1 MGWLKQVP
9 LVLLVTAC
17 ALWLWLAYVPAAR
30 PMLEGWG
37 VLSRLEGWG
46 VPLPQPGGNAA
57 EGARPAA
64 GGPPGGGR
72 GPVTVL
78 AERPGIGIAN
88 DRVTAIGTGQAARS
102 VAVSAPVAGRIA
114 EVRVAS
120 GQKVGEGDLLVR
132 LENEAETI
140 AVERARLVLDDETA
154 RRARVAR
161 LQASGAATEL
171 QITEAELALRQ
182 ATLALRQAEF
192 DLSRR
197 DILAP
202 IDGWV
207 GILRA
212 EPGQQLGAGASV
224 TRIDDRSAILV
235 DFRVPERFVGQI
247 ATGDEVSARPL
258 ALRDGALT
266 GQITAIDNSVDETSR
281 TLLVEA
287 RLENSEDRLRA
298 GMAFEISLSLPGEQY
313 VSINPLSVQ
322 WGSDGAFVWQVKDGK
337 AGRVPIR
344 IIQRSAEAV
353 LVEGQLSPED
363 PVVTE
368 GVQALRPGAEVTI
381 RPSDETADRAA
392 EAKPATR
399 G

>member
-9 LVLLVTAC
+9 LLLLVMAG
-17 ALWLWLAYVPAAR
+17 ALWLWLAYVPGAR
-30 PMLEGWG
+30 PLLEGWG
-37 VLSRLEGWG
+37 VVSRLETWG
-46 VPLPQPGGNAA
+46 VPLPAA
-57 EGARPAA
+57 PDGAAAAARPGA

-72 GPVTVL
+72 GAITVL

-88 DRVTAIGTGQAARS
+88 DRVTAIGNGQAARS
-102 VAVSAPVAGRIA
+102 VAISAPVAGRIA
-114 EVRVAS
+114 EVTVTS
-120 GQKVGEGDLLVR
+120 GQKVRTGDLLVR

-140 AVERARLVLDDETA
+140 AVERARLVLEDETA

-161 LQASGAATEL
+161 LQSSGAATEL

-197 DILAP
+197 DVLAP

-212 EPGQQLGAGASV
+212 EPGQQLAAATAV
-224 TRIDDRSAILV
+224 TRIDDRSSILV

-247 ATGDEVSARPL
+247 AAGDRVSARPL
-258 ALRDGALT
+258 ALRNGALQ
-266 GQITAIDNSVDETSR
+266 GEVTAVDNSVDETSR

-287 RLENSEDRLRA
+287 RLDNAEDRLRA
-298 GMAFEISLSLPGEQY
+298 GMAFEISLSLPGEEY

-322 WGSDGAFVWQVKDGK
+322 WGSDGAFVWRVREGK

-344 IIQRSAEAV
+344 IVQRSAEAV
-353 LVEGQLSPED
+353 LVEGDLD
-363 PVVTE
+363 PDDPIVTE
-368 GVQALRPGAEVTI
+368 GVQSLRPGLEVTI
-381 RPSDETADRAA
+381 RPTEETADRNALA
-392 EAKPATR
+392 QPATR

>member
-9 LVLLVTAC
+9 LVLLVTAG

-46 VPLPQPGGNAA
+46 VPLPQAEGNAA
-57 EGARPAA
+57 EGNRPAA

-102 VAVSAPVAGRIA
+102 VAVSAPVAGRIL

-120 GQKVGEGDLLVR
+120 GQKVRQGDLLVR

-161 LQASGAATEL
+161 LQSSGAATEL

-192 DLSRR
+192 ELSRR

-212 EPGQQLGAGASV
+212 EPGQQLGAGAAV
-224 TRIDDRSAILV
+224 TRIDDRSSILV

-247 ATGDEVSARPL
+247 ATGDEVAARPL
-258 ALRDGALT
+258 ALRDGTLT
-266 GQITAIDNSVDETSR
+266 GRITAIDNSVDETSR
-281 TLLVEA
+281 TLLLEA
-287 RLENSEDRLRA
+287 RLDNSEDRLRA
-298 GMAFEISLSLPGEQY
+298 GMAFEISLSLPGEEY

-322 WGSDGAFVWQVKDGK
+322 WGSDGAFVWRIKDGK

-353 LVEGQLSPED
+353 LVEGALSPDD

-381 RPSDETADRAA
+381 RPTDETADRAA
-392 EAKPATR
+392 EARPATR

>member
-9 LVLLVTAC
+9 LVLLVTAG
-17 ALWLWLAYVPAAR
+17 AFWLWIAYVPAAR

-46 VPLPQPGGNAA
+46 VPLPQPGENAA
-57 EGARPAA
+57 GGARPAA

-102 VAVSAPVAGRIA
+102 VAVSTPVAGRIL

-120 GQKVGEGDLLVR
+120 GQKVREGDLLVR

-161 LQASGAATEL
+161 LQGSGAATEL
-171 QITEAELALRQ
+171 QITEAELSLRQ

-192 DLSRR
+192 ELSRR

-212 EPGQQLGAGASV
+212 EPGQQLGTGAAV

-247 ATGDEVSARPL
+247 TTGDEVAARPL
-258 ALRDGALT
+258 ALRDGGLT
-266 GQITAIDNSVDETSR
+266 GTITAIDNSVDETSR

-287 RLENSEDRLRA
+287 RLDNSEDRLRA
-298 GMAFEISLSLPGEQY
+298 GMAFEVSLSLPGEEF

-353 LVEGQLSPED
+353 LVEGALSPED

-381 RPSDETADRAA
+381 RATDETADRAA

>member
-9 LVLLVTAC
+9 LVLLVTAG

-46 VPLPQPGGNAA
+46 VPLPQAEGNAA
-57 EGARPAA
+57 EANRPAA

-102 VAVSAPVAGRIA
+102 VAVSAPVAGRIL

-120 GQKVGEGDLLVR
+120 GQKVRQGDLLVR

-161 LQASGAATEL
+161 LQSSGAATEL

-192 DLSRR
+192 ELSRR

-212 EPGQQLGAGASV
+212 EPGQQLGAGAAV

-247 ATGDEVSARPL
+247 ATGDEVAARPL
-258 ALRDGALT
+258 ALRDGTLT
-266 GQITAIDNSVDETSR
+266 GRITAIDNSVDETSR
-281 TLLVEA
+281 TLLLEA
-287 RLENSEDRLRA
+287 RLDNSEDRLRA
-298 GMAFEISLSLPGEQY
+298 GMAFEISLSLPGEEY

-322 WGSDGAFVWQVKDGK
+322 WGSDGAFVWRIKDGK

-353 LVEGQLSPED
+353 LVEGALSPDD

-381 RPSDETADRAA
+381 RPTDETADRAA
-392 EAKPATR
+392 EARPATR